1 MNVYISAISHVQP
14 ATMTLPAEL
23 SRQLRRADTFI
34 QLAVSAAHQA
44 LLQGPVKPPDL
55 PERSGLFIGT
65 AHGPMQT
72 GFEVLDHLIDN
83 EQTSPTLFSH
93 SVFNAAAG
101 YLSRIFSLQ
110 GRALTMTDFA
120 WPFFQALQ
128 QGYMAMRTGRID
140 RCLILQTETYSE
152 LLMTVGD
159 GLQQPSPG
167 CVCWLLDAR
176 AAENTPYITSLAIS
190 SRPGSAEMYLNRRET
205 LYCNGDHVSVF
216 ADPLAAPA
224 CLGQAIGTGTNSA
237 EEYVLTAPYGE
248 VRLEVERYQHNQA
261 AAPLNHHKQ

>member
-1 MNVYISAISHVQP
+1 MNVYISATSHVQP

-34 QLAVSAAHQA
+34 NLAVSAVHQA
-44 LLQGPVKPPDL
+44 LLQCPISPPEL
-55 PERSGLFIGT
+55 PERCGLFIGT

-101 YLSRIFSLQ
+101 YLARIFSLQ

-128 QGYMAMRTGRID
+128 QGYMAMRADHLD
-140 RCLILQTETYSE
+140 RCLVLQTETYSD
-152 LLMTVGD
+152 LLMAGGN

-167 CVCWLLDAR
+167 CVCWLLDGR
-176 AAENTPYITSLAIS
+176 AAENKMYIKSLAINS
-190 SRPGSAEMYLNRRET
+190 QPGSAEMYLNRRET
-205 LYCNGDHVSVF
+205 LCCNGDHVSVF

-224 CLGQAIGTGTNSA
+224 YLGQAIGAGTNTA

-248 VRLEVERYQHNQA
+248 VRLAVERYQPKQA
-261 AAPLNHHKQ
+261 AVPLNHHKQ